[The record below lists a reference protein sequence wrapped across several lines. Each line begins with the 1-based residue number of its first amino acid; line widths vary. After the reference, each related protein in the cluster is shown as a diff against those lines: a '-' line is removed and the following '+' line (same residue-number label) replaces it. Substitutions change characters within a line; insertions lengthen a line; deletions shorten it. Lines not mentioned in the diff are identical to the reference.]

1 MAQDKN
7 EHGDKGHEKL
17 HIFINGI
24 KFSEEQGVKPVML
37 GRDLANLVK
46 IPAENADITRK
57 NSDVKIGVDETVHI
71 KNGDH
76 FEVIR
81 KTVEAGF

>member
-1 MAQDKN
+1 METKEKGNGEGQD
-7 EHGDKGHEKL
+7 KL

-24 KFSEEQGVKPVML
+24 KFTEEQGVKPTML

-46 IPAENADITRK
+46 VPAENADITRK
-57 NSDVKIGVDETVHI
+57 NSDVKIGLDEEVHV

-81 KTVEAGF
+81 KKVEAGF